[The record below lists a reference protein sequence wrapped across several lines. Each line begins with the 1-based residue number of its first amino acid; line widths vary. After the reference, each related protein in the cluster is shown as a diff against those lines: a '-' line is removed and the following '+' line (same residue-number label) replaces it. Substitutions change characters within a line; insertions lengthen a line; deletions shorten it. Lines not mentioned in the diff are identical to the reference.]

1 MDRQMDRQMD
11 IKSYQAVRD
20 VLLYIYRWLDRQ
32 LDKMDELIEINM
44 TNIKKIGGWSLL
56 ISSVMKKFLEVV
68 LFLN

>member
-1 MDRQMDRQMD
+1 MD

-20 VLLYIYRWLDRQ
+20 VLLYIYRWLDRY
-32 LDKMDELIEINM
+32 LDKMDELIEINI